1 MSPILAEFIGTI
13 MLVFLGD
20 AVVANC
26 ILKKTKG
33 NGSDLIVITSGWAM
47 AVLIPA
53 LIFGAAS
60 GAVFNPALTIALA
73 ITGGMAWADVP
84 MYIIAQ
90 MAGAIIG
97 ACLVYVQYKDH
108 FDDTQDKDAKLGVMC
123 TGPAIRNLPLN
134 CISEILGTFVL
145 CFAIFGFGQCDF
157 APGLNTFAVAA
168 LILAIGVSLGG
179 TTGYAINPARDL
191 GPRIAHA
198 ILPIK
203 DKRDSD
209 WGYSWVPVVG
219 PIIGAVLAALLANA
233 IF

>member
-13 MLVFLGD
+13 ILVFLGD

-26 ILKKTKG
+26 ILRKTKG
-33 NGSDLIVITSGWAM
+33 NGADLIVITSGWAM
-47 AVLIPA
+47 AVLVPA

-60 GAVFNPALTIALA
+60 GAVFNPALTICLA
-73 ITGGMAWADVP
+73 ITGGMSWADVP
-84 MYIIAQ
+84 MYIVAQ
-90 MAGAIIG
+90 MAGAFVG
-97 ACLVYVQYKDH
+97 ACLVYLQYKDH
-108 FDDTQDKDAKLGVMC
+108 FDDTPDQDAKLGVMC

-134 CISEILGTFVL
+134 CVSEILGTFIL
-145 CFAIFGFGQCDF
+145 CFAILGFGQCEF
-157 APGLNTFAVAA
+157 APGLGTFGVAGI
-168 LILAIGVSLGG
+168 ILSIGVSLGG

-198 ILPIK
+198 VLPIK